1 MTSGAD
7 DTMMAIGFEA
17 HGSLDE
23 LELLTVDRP
32 APKPNEVV
40 VAVSAAS
47 LNHQDLFAVREL
59 EQYVPSYPFWGG
71 GDFAGIVDEVGA
83 NVEDWE
89 VGDRVVV
96 NPAVSCNTCEFCRRG
111 EHSMCAE
118 YEVFGEHRHGGFAE
132 YVAVPSE
139 NLARVPGHY
148 DLVEAAAVPMAAG
161 TAWRALVTRGDLAP
175 YHDVLIVGATGGVG
189 TFAVQ
194 IARAVFDVRTLY
206 GTTSTADKAAFLEDL
221 GVDHVINYTES
232 AFDER
237 IWDLTNGRGVDVV
250 YNNVGGTTW
259 IPALRSLRN
268 GGRLVLSGAT
278 AGPNPETELRLLFV
292 RQLDVKGST
301 AHSKS
306 EFEQVLDYAWDG
318 TITPIIDAVYSFEDY
333 DKAFQRMA
341 NRELHGKVVL
351 TPPTQ

>member
-1 MTSGAD
+1 MTPGPA
-7 DTMMAIGFEA
+7 DTMVAIGFEA

-23 LELLTVDRP
+23 LNLLTVDRP
-32 APKPNEVV
+32 SPGPNEVV
-40 VAVSAAS
+40 VAVAAAS

-59 EQYVPSYPFWGG
+59 DQYIPSYPFWGG
-71 GDFAGIVDEVGA
+71 GDFAGMVDEVGA
-83 NVEDWE
+83 RVDDWA

-96 NPAVSCNTCEFCRRG
+96 NPAISCNACEFCRRG
-111 EHSMCAE
+111 EHSMCSN

-132 YVAVPSE
+132 YVAVPAE
-139 NLARVPGHY
+139 NLVRVPGHY
-148 DLVEAAAVPMAAG
+148 DLVDAAAVPMAAG

-194 IARAVFDVRTLY
+194 IARDVFDVRTLY
-206 GTTSTADKAAFLEDL
+206 ATTSTDEKAAFLDDL
-221 GVDHVINYTES
+221 GVDHVINYTEA

-250 YNNVGGTTW
+250 YNNVGGDTW
-259 IPALRSLRN
+259 VPAMRSLRN

-301 AHSKS
+301 THTKS
-306 EFEQVLDYAWDG
+306 EFDQVLDYVWEG
-318 TITPIIDAVYSFEDY
+318 TITPVVDAVYSFADY
-333 DKAFQRMA
+333 DEAFRRMA
-341 NRELHGKVVL
+341 DRKLRGKVVL
-351 TPPTQ
+351 TPSTQ